1 MKTSLLNLQILFF
14 ACIVSLQLQAQI
26 LPYKDSNQ
34 GFQKVFLQP
43 NEEKELIF
51 RLGQQELQEYMG
63 NNEWKFQPGKYR
75 IMFGSSSREIQQEFL
90 WEYFPN

>member
-1 MKTSLLNLQILFF
+1 MKASLLNLQILFF

-51 RLGQQELQEYMG
+51 RVGQQELLEYIS
-63 NNEWKFQPGKYR
+63 NNEWKFHPGKYR
-75 IMFGSSSREIQQEFL
+75 IMFGSSSREIQQEFV